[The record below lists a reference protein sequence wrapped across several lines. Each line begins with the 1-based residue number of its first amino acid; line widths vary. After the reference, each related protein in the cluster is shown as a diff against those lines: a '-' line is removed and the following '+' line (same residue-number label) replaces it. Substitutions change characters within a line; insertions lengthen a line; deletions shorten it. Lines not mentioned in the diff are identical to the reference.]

1 MPKVKASVLYEP
13 HTPMV
18 IKELDQEEP
27 KSGEVRIKML
37 NAGVCAS
44 DHHVIAGETSF
55 EFPIVLGHEGSGIVD
70 KVGPNV
76 TSISKGDKC
85 ILSFVPSCG
94 SCNSC
99 RSGLGNICDTNRLT
113 GTRQYDGTFRLKD
126 ESNNEIH
133 QFAKLGVFAEKIVIP
148 ESACFK
154 IDDDFPSDVACLIG
168 CSVTTGVG
176 GVINQ
181 PDMFPGASVAV
192 FGAGGVGLNA
202 LLGAQLM
209 NSTKIIAIDIND
221 SKLEFSYKFGATH
234 TINSKSE
241 DPVKKIMDITDG
253 LGVDFVFD
261 TFGSTQI
268 VTQMMA
274 ALKKGGTGVIIGV
287 APVGAMADI
296 DPQDMVR
303 NHKKIVGSYYGS
315 VSPHITFERIIDF
328 YKSGKLKIDT
338 VIERAYSLDQIN
350 EAYDDLVS
358 GKDGR
363 GVIAFPK

>member
-1 MPKVKASVLYEP
+1 MAKVKASVLYKP
-13 HTPMV
+13 NTPIV
-18 IKELDQEEP
+18 IKELEQEEP

-37 NAGVCAS
+37 HAGVCAS
-44 DHHVIAGETSF
+44 DHHVMTGDTAF

-70 KVGPNV
+70 KVGENV
-76 TSISKGDKC
+76 TSVKQGDKC

-94 SCNSC
+94 FCNAC
-99 RSGLGNICDTNRLT
+99 RSGLGNICDTNRIT

-126 ESNNEIH
+126 EVGKEIH

-154 IDDDFPSDVACLIG
+154 IDDDFPTDVAALIG

-181 PDMFPGASVAV
+181 PDMFPGASIAV

-202 LLGAQLM
+202 LLGAQIM
-209 NSTKIIAIDIND
+209 NASKVIAVDIND

-234 TINSKSE
+234 TVNSKSE
-241 DPVKKIMDITDG
+241 DPVKKIREITDG
-253 LGVDFVFD
+253 LGVDFALD

-268 VTQMMA
+268 ISQMMA
-274 ALKKGGTGVIIGV
+274 SLKKGGTGVIIGL
-287 APVGAMADI
+287 APVGEMAKI
-296 DPQDMVR
+296 NPVNMVKD
-303 NHKKIVGSYYGS
+303 HKKLVGSYYGS